1 MASFVRV
8 ESVLNLLN
16 DEMKQI
22 LVFLNLNRKVGSTP
36 TSISEITRVVKGQT
50 AQYRRGGQIKHRVLD
65 QIREVLQT
73 LESHNLLEVQDDGYQ
88 ITRNGITIAKQILKA
103 LLETEQPPT
112 IEDDPFSR
120 HFWRLLGF

>member
-1 MASFVRV
+1 V

-16 DEMKQI
+16 NEMKQI

-65 QIREVLQT
+65 QIRKVLQT
-73 LESHNLLEVQDDGYQ
+73 LESRNLIEAQDDGYQ
-88 ITRNGITIAKQILKA
+88 ITKNGITIAEQILET